1 MWEILFIKINAI
13 KFLLSEDI
21 FYLWTQSLFIHEK
34 HTEWNLDT
42 KVKDFMKLFHVSWNA
57 SESVF
62 DEMPWKITFTVSL

>member
-21 FYLWTQSLFIHEK
+21 FYLWTQCLFIYEK